1 MQIPWMRRIFEAL
14 LLLCLPLL
22 ISACG
27 GGGGGGRGGGEDT
40 TVVSGVAVK
49 GPISG
54 ALVQIFQLTPGGAPG
69 TLFGSG
75 STGAAGNFAVA
86 IPNSAAAGTLL
97 ITVTGG
103 PGASYLS
110 ESSGSAV
117 PFGSGESFSAMVP
130 AGSVLQGITVSPL
143 TEAAYRKLQQVLTAD
158 PTLATA
164 ANLSQVAA
172 AVNSR
177 IGSLTGSAN
186 ILADPAGDIR
196 YRAYLLIVDQM
207 IVDAK
212 VTNPAAN
219 STTVMNIINNAFVDA
234 DLNAPAYQ
242 IYLQALNAAADRVKA
257 DNAGNNALLTALDQ
271 VKALAANPPAEPDFT
286 DVTAPSAPANLS
298 ATASA
303 LSSTS
308 ASVLLAW
315 NASSDNDQVAGYDI
329 FRNGSKI
336 AASLTPNYTDSAV
349 SFGVTYSYFV
359 VAFDGAGN
367 RSAASNQASV
377 TPIRPNLDVV
387 IGGQVGTDVFGLPL
401 TDNVPPAAPVLLSAT
416 PSALTAT
423 VSSVLLS
430 WSASSDNVAV
440 TGYDLFRNGS
450 KIATVTTPGYNDP
463 SLLSGVAYSYSVI
476 AFDAKGNRSPLSNL
490 LSVTPPQPPLDVVI
504 GGQVQP

>member
-22 ISACG
+22 VSACG
-27 GGGGGGRGGGEDT
+27 GGGGGRDGGGDT

-54 ALVQIFQLTPGGAPG
+54 ALVQIFQLSPGGAPG

-86 IPNSAAAGTLL
+86 IPNSAAAAPLL

-103 PGASYLS
+103 AGASYLS

-130 AGSVLQGITVSPL
+130 AGSVLQGITVSPS

-158 PTLATA
+158 PALATA
-164 ANLSQVAA
+164 GDQARVVAA
-172 AVNSR
+172 ANSR

-212 VTNPAAN
+212 VANSAAN
-219 STTVMNIINNAFVDA
+219 STTVMNIINNAFVNA

-257 DNAGNNALLTALDQ
+257 ANAGNNALLTAIDQ

-329 FRNGSKI
+329 FRDGSKI
-336 AASLTPNYTDSAV
+336 ATSLSTNYTDSSV

-367 RSAASNQASV
+367 RSAASNLASV
-377 TPIRPNLDVV
+377 TPVRPNLDVV
-387 IGGQVGTDVFGLPL
+387 IGGQVGTDVLGLPL

-423 VSSVLLS
+423 ISSVLLS
-430 WSASSDNVAV
+430 WSAPSDNVAV
-440 TGYDLFRNGS
+440 TGYDVFRNGS

-476 AFDAKGNRSPLSNL
+476 AFDAAGNRSPLSNL
-490 LSVTPPQPPLDVVI
+490 ISVTPPQPPLDVVI